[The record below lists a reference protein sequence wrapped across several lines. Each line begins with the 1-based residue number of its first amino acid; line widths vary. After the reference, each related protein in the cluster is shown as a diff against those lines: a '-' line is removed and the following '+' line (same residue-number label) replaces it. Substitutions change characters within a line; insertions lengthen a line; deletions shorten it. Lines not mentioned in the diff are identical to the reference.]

1 MAFLDK
7 LERSFGWL
15 AIRNLSLYLVM
26 GQVAVLFAA
35 MFQMIDLE
43 RLIYAPVL
51 VLEGGEWWRLVTFMF
66 VVPVP
71 PPTAILSFVFLAFG
85 WYLFYLMGGALEA
98 QWGAFRFNAFLFT
111 SYALT
116 ILLTFLAPN
125 SLVTNAFILGSVFIA
140 FAYLNPDFELM
151 MFFILPVKIKWLAL
165 IACVLGGYRFLV
177 GGIPTKLQ
185 IGAAVIAFLFF
196 FAGDMIRTLRQ
207 GRRVATRRAEKAAE
221 VEKPRHVCFVC
232 GKTDKSHPQLDF
244 RYCSKCAGDQCYCP
258 EHIQNHAH
266 VVAAD
271 DSRKE

>member
-1 MAFLDK
+1 MALLDK

-15 AIRNLSLYLVM
+15 AIRNLALYLII

-35 MFQMIDLE
+35 MFQLVDLE
-43 RLIYAPVL
+43 RLIFAPVL
-51 VLEGGEWWRLVTFMF
+51 LAEGEWWRVLTFLL

-98 QWGAFRFNAFLFT
+98 QWGAFRFNLFILT
-111 SYALT
+111 SYVLT
-116 ILLTFLAPN
+116 VGLSFFAPN
-125 SLVTNAFILGSVFIA
+125 SLVTNAFILGSIFIA

-165 IACVLGGYRFLV
+165 IAVVFGAYGFVV
-177 GGIPTKLQ
+177 GGLATKLQ
-185 IGAAVIAFLFF
+185 TAAAVIAFLLFF
-196 FAGDMIRTLRQ
+196 GGDMIRTLRQ
-207 GRRVATRRAEKAAE
+207 GRRTAVRRAEKAAE
-221 VEKPRHVCFVC
+221 VVQPRHVCFVC
-232 GKTDKSHPQLDF
+232 GKTDKTHPQLDF

-266 VVAAD
+266 VVTAD
-271 DSRKE
+271 DAKKA